1 MRKNSSMIYLIK
13 YVKKNLLDLKLLDV
27 VFNLLLQKDDIV
39 LQDFHLKTNLVV
51 S

>member
-1 MRKNSSMIYLIK
+1 MRKNPSMIYFIK
-13 YVKKNLLDLKLLDV
+13 YVKKNLLDLKLLEV
-27 VFNLLLQKDDIV
+27 VFNLLLQKDDIF

>member
-1 MRKNSSMIYLIK
+1 MRKKSSMIYLIK

>member
-1 MRKNSSMIYLIK
+1 MRKNYLMIYLIK

>member
-13 YVKKNLLDLKLLDV
+13 YLKKNLLDLKLLDV
-27 VFNLLLQKDDIV
+27 VLNLLLQKDDIV

>member
-13 YVKKNLLDLKLLDV
+13 YVKKNLVDLKLLDV

-39 LQDFHLKTNLVV
+39 LQDVHLKTNLVV

>member
-1 MRKNSSMIYLIK
+1 MRKNSSRIYLIK
-13 YVKKNLLDLKLLDV
+13 SVKKNLLDLKLLDV
-27 VFNLLLQKDDIV
+27 VLNLLLQKDDIV

>member
-1 MRKNSSMIYLIK
+1 MRKNASMIYVIQ

>member
-13 YVKKNLLDLKLLDV
+13 HVKKNLLDLKLLEV

-39 LQDFHLKTNLVV
+39 LQDFHLKTNLEV

>member
-27 VFNLLLQKDDIV
+27 VFNLLPQKDDIV
-39 LQDFHLKTNLVV
+39 LQDFRLKTNLVV